1 MGVKNI
7 RQIAEKKEELSK
19 KIIQKE
25 QTTSIHNSEK
35 KEIIVETYNYDP
47 REYLRGKYLLLSN
60 ITPNLSSCT
69 FENANVLS
77 ETERNYKRRFEIY
90 CNKFEEN
97 YRNNGLGLLM
107 YGGAG
112 LGKTY
117 YSDCIYNEL
126 SKKGYVV
133 YRTTLLSIF
142 QRFKNTYN
150 PHIKLN
156 IQDVIKEIKECDL
169 IILDDL
175 GNENITETWGE
186 ENLYF
191 LLNYLHEN
199 NISLILSTNLSVG
212 ELKNYLSIR
221 GKNVCHFVLKEQV
234 GEKANFKK
242 NSRK

>member
-1 MGVKNI
+1 
-7 RQIAEKKEELSK
+7 
-19 KIIQKE
+19 
-25 QTTSIHNSEK
+25 
-35 KEIIVETYNYDP
+35 
-47 REYLRGKYLLLSN
+47 
-60 ITPNLSSCT
+60 
-69 FENANVLS
+69 
-77 ETERNYKRRFEIY
+77 
-90 CNKFEEN
+90 
-97 YRNNGLGLLM
+97 M

-221 GKNVCHFVLKEQV
+221 GSDKLLDWLREKCMPFCFEGTSRRKSKFQKEF
-234 GEKANFKK
+234 EEM
-242 NSRK
+242 R

>member
-1 MGVKNI
+1 M
-7 RQIAEKKEELSK
+7 ET
-19 KIIQKE
+19 II
-25 QTTSIHNSEK
+25 
-35 KEIIVETYNYDP
+35 YDE
-47 REYLRGKYLLLSN
+47 REYLRVKYRNLSN

-69 FENANVLS
+69 FENAKVLS
-77 ETERNYKRRFEIY
+77 ETERSHKKSFEIY

-107 YGGAG
+107 FGGAG

-142 QRFKNTYN
+142 QRFKDTYN

-156 IQDVIKEIKECDL
+156 IQDVIKELKECDL

-175 GNENITETWGE
+175 GNENITESWGE
-186 ENLYF
+186 ENLYYLF
-191 LLNYLHEN
+191 NYLHEN
-199 NISLILSTNLSVG
+199 NISLILSTNLSAE
-212 ELKNYLSIR
+212 ELKNHLSIR
-221 GKNVCHFVLKEQV
+221 GNDKLLDRLS
-234 GEKANFKK
+234 EKCWAFYFEGTSRRKSKFKK
-242 NSRK
+242 EFEEMI